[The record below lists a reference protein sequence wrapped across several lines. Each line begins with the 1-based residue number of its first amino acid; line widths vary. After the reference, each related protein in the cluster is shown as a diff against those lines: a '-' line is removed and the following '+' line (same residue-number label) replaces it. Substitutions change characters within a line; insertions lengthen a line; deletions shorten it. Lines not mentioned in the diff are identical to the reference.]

1 MYFEAFVGCYV
12 DSANSF
18 DEHRYRFKAF
28 SFLLG

>member
-18 DEHRYRFKAF
+18 DGYRYRFKAF
-28 SFLLG
+28 PLLLG